1 MSITVVIARDD
12 VGAPS
17 TREVYETGVKF
28 TTESGDLSILSDR
41 PQLLARYGSGNW
53 LSVHV
58 DDNVTVISEKPAD
71 SGGEDFD
78 FGGFDDDSS
87 SSDDTPSDDAPSDDA
102 PSDDAPSD
110 DAPSDDASTDTSDA
124 PSEDEPAA
132 VS

>member
-17 TREVYETGVKF
+17 TREIYETGVKF

-58 DDNVTVISEKPAD
+58 DDNVTVVSEKPAESSD
-71 SGGEDFD
+71 DDFD
-78 FGGFDDDSS
+78 FGGLDDDTS
-87 SSDDTPSDDAPSDDA
+87 SSDDSPAEDDA
-102 PSDDAPSD
+102 
-110 DAPSDDASTDTSDA
+110 DASSV
-124 PSEDEPAA
+124 PSEDEAAA

>member
-41 PQLLARYGSGNW
+41 PQILARYGSGNW

-71 SGGEDFD
+71 SGGDDFD
-78 FGGFDDDSS
+78 FGGFDDDDAS
-87 SSDDTPSDDAPSDDA
+87 SSDDAPTDE
-102 PSDDAPSD
+102 
-110 DAPSDDASTDTSDA
+110 ASTDDLSTDESSTDADA

>member
-17 TREVYETGVKF
+17 TREIYETGVKF

-58 DDNVTVISEKPAD
+58 DDNVTVVSEKPAESSD
-71 SGGEDFD
+71 DDFD
-78 FGGFDDDSS
+78 FGGLDDDDTS
-87 SSDDTPSDDAPSDDA
+87 SSDDSPTEDDA
-102 PSDDAPSD
+102 
-110 DAPSDDASTDTSDA
+110 DASSV
-124 PSEDEPAA
+124 PSEDEAAA